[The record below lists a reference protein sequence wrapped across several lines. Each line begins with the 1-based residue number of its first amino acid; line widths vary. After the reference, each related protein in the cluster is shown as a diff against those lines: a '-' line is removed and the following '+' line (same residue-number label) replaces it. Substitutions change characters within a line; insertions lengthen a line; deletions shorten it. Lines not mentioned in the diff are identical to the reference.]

1 MSAMPQPQPQP
12 RVLPDVKAATG
23 VTLRVDFSTGRI
35 LGPVDPEDLRIT
47 RASSDRSPDPA
58 DLPRRRPE

>member
-47 RASSDRSPDPA
+47 RASSDRSPDPT

>member
-1 MSAMPQPQPQP
+1 MAAMPQPQPEP
-12 RVLPDVKAATG
+12 RALPDVRAATG

-35 LGPVDPEDLRIT
+35 LGPVDPADLRLT
-47 RASSDRSPDPA
+47 RPRGEHEPELT